1 MALET
6 FLSTAEIDA
15 LFESSYLSY
24 VSQMKSTVNLQ
35 NSTFEP
41 ASARSRK
48 RKRNNLEE
56 RVVLKNRLKMR
67 HIYFLP
73 YLIKG
78 YLKKQMD
85 LFNGTI
91 KISLF

>member
-1 MALET
+1 
-6 FLSTAEIDA
+6 
-15 LFESSYLSY
+15 
-24 VSQMKSTVNLQ
+24 MKSTVNLQ

-41 ASARSRK
+41 ASVQRSRK

-56 RVVLKNRLKMR
+56 RVVLKNAIPIKDEAYL
-67 HIYFLP
+67 FFALP
-73 YLIKG
+73 DKG